1 MSSTVAG
8 WLQVAL
14 LVAALAA
21 CYVPLGNYIARVFT
35 SPDHWKVERG
45 VYKVIGINPETD
57 QKWSTYLRSMLAFS
71 AVSVLFLYGLELGAT
86 NAQPWSSAMV
96 ICMMVFGLALLAAF
110 MVWEARFAAKPIIP
124 GRIFNKS
131 TNMAA
136 FVLSC
141 LHSFVFISYDFF
153 LPLYSQLILGLTPL
167 ISGITLFAL
176 IVPLSTMPMVGAF
189 VIRRTGNYVYVCY
202 LGAALMTLGSGLF
215 ISFRTERE
223 WAKIIVFQVVTG
235 LGAGLLF
242 QSPMIALQS
251 FLHQSDIAAAMSA
264 YGFLRNLCTSIS
276 VVIGSVL
283 IQHSLPSG
291 SSLTSLH
298 NSHHDDAGTGAAQ
311 ETEGTISK
319 QQYMT
324 GLRNM
329 WTFYTAM
336 CGLMLVSSFFIKQKR
351 TAKKGS
357 EESGGEDA
365 STSKDGSV
373 QPAAST
379 VDEKEAL

>member
-1 MSSTVAG
+1 MRCESGNRLTNEFRLSLAVYINLPFDGLAI
-8 WLQVAL
+8 LVLFFAL
-14 LVAALAA
+14 
-21 CYVPLGNYIARVFT
+21 
-35 SPDHWKVERG
+35 KVEIEREPIMEG
-45 VYKVIGINPETD
+45 LRTLDWGGFGLIIGGTI
-57 QKWSTYLRSMLAFS
+57 
-71 AVSVLFLYGLELGAT
+71 LFLYGLELGAT

-298 NSHHDDAGTGAAQ
+298 TSHRDDSGASAGQ

-357 EESGGEDA
+357 EESGDEDA